1 MLQCRRYS
9 SRADTH
15 RHRYAMQSL
24 PRQCHPCHQH
34 PTGTENVDADL
45 ANGLV
50 TVTGSTPT
58 EEIIRT
64 IESLGFEVKKEG

>member
-1 MLQCRRYS
+1 MQTLTVIGMRCNHCRNNVI
-9 SRADTH
+9 RAIST
-15 RHRYAMQSL
+15 L
-24 PRQCHPCHQH
+24 PR
-34 PTGTENVDADL
+34 TENVDADL
-45 ANGLV
+45 ASGLV